1 MRNKKTQELV
11 LLAILTALS
20 LVLAFVYVPTATGFV
35 TLLDVGVYFTAF
47 YLGKKEGAIVGGLA
61 GLLIDFLLGYPQWAF
76 FLLFVKSIKVFDEKY
91 FEFNSQNKE
100 IVLFWTKV

>member
-1 MRNKKTQELV
+1 MVQWT
-11 LLAILTALS
+11 IFS
-20 LVLAFVYVPTATGFV
+20 LPIEI
-35 TLLDVGVYFTAF
+35 
-47 YLGKKEGAIVGGLA
+47 KEV
-61 GLLIDFLLGYPQWAF
+61 F